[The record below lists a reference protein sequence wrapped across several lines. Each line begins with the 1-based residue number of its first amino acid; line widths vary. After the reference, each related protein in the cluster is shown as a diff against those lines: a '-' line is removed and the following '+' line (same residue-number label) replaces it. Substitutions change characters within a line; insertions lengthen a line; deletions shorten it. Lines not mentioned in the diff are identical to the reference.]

1 MRGLLFSTIIATGA
15 IAGSAL
21 ALDVEVNGYARFALQ
36 GMSNNTVT
44 TTDTTLA
51 ADLVTG
57 EVTETKTKTTN
68 DSESTGFANDWEFEF
83 KGSEKLDNGMTVF
96 VDLEVDAKGNT
107 DALRTDDIT
116 FGVSGGFG
124 TVTVGIFN
132 LGKVKAGQGLVPTA
146 AGSAYGFG
154 GLEAGDNQMGWD
166 NGKTSIHHYSDR
178 PSIAY
183 TAPKISGITVGG
195 IYSTTD
201 GDGQLVGV
209 TEENTRLEIVS
220 VGAQYGMSAGDAKV
234 TIGAAYT
241 SMENQK
247 PGGNDNTNMI
257 FGATVGMG
265 AFTLKAA
272 YKNGEE
278 AADYDLAQVGAMYK
292 TGPWTVSA
300 AFAQGDNEGDDYQGY
315 DLGASYSLGGGA
327 KLMAGYTTDETG
339 SAKSKSRYG
348 VGLQVGF

>member
-21 ALDVEVNGYARFALQ
+21 ALDVETNGYARFALQ
-36 GMSNNTVT
+36 GNNNN
-44 TTDTTLA
+44 
-51 ADLVTG
+51 G
-57 EVTETKTKTTN
+57 M
-68 DSESTGFANDWEFEF
+68 ESTGFAKDWEFEF
-83 KGSEKLDNGMTVF
+83 KGKETLDNGMTVF
-96 VDLEVDAKGNT
+96 VDLEVDANGNA
-107 DALRTDDIT
+107 DEIRTDDVT

-154 GLEAGDNQMGWD
+154 GLEAGDNQQGWD
-166 NGKTSIHHYSDR
+166 NGKTSLHHYSDR

-183 TAPKISGITVGG
+183 TAPKMGGVTVGA
-195 IYSTTD
+195 IYSTSD
-201 GDGQLVGV
+201 GDGQTTGRTV
-209 TEENTRLEIVS
+209 ENTRINTMS

-241 SMENQK
+241 NMEAQNPANNDDSSM
-247 PGGNDNTNMI
+247 I
-257 FGATVGMG
+257 IGATVGMG
-265 AFTLKAA
+265 AFTIKAA
-272 YKNGEE
+272 YKNGEHD
-278 AADYDLAQVGAMYK
+278 ADYDLAQLNAMYK

-300 AFAQGDNEGDDYQGY
+300 AFAQGDNEGADYQGY

-339 SAKSKSRYG
+339 NADSVSAYG

>member
-36 GMSNNTVT
+36 GMNNNTVT
-44 TTDTTLA
+44 TTATTLTA
-51 ADLVTG
+51 PAGGGVVTSTS
-57 EVTETKTKTTN
+57 VNTANDTEA
-68 DSESTGFANDWEFEF
+68 TGFAKDWEFEF
-83 KGSEKLDNGMTVF
+83 KGKETLDNGMTVF
-96 VDLEVDAKGNT
+96 VDLEVDANGGA
-107 DALRTDDIT
+107 DELRTDDVT

-154 GLEAGDNQMGWD
+154 GLEAGDNQIGWD
-166 NGKTSIHHYSDR
+166 NGKTSLHHYSDR

-183 TAPKISGITVGG
+183 TAPKISGFTIGA
-195 IYSTTD
+195 IYSTSD
-201 GDGQLVGV
+201 GDGQTNGA
-209 TEENTRLEIVS
+209 TQENTRINTTS
-220 VGAQYGMSAGDAKV
+220 IGAQYGMNAGDAKV

-241 SMENQK
+241 NMEAQNPAANDDSSM
-247 PGGNDNTNMI
+247 MI
-257 FGATVGMG
+257 GATIGMG
-265 AFTLKAA
+265 AFTVKAA
-272 YKNGEE
+272 YKNGEHN
-278 AADYDLAQVGAMYK
+278 ADYDLAQVNAMYK

-300 AFAQGDNEGDDYQGY
+300 AFVQGDNEGDDYQGY

-339 SAKSKSRYG
+339 NADSASRYG

>member
-21 ALDVEVNGYARFALQ
+21 ALDVETNGYARFALQ
-36 GMSNNTVT
+36 GNNI
-44 TTDTTLA
+44 A
-51 ADLVTG
+51 G
-57 EVTETKTKTTN
+57 NEG
-68 DSESTGFANDWEFEF
+68 TGFAKDWEFEF
-83 KGSEKLDNGMTVF
+83 KGKETLDNGMTVF
-96 VDLEVDAKGNT
+96 VDLEVDAQGN
-107 DALRTDDIT
+107 DDLRTDDVT

-154 GLEAGDNQMGWD
+154 GLEAGDNQRGWD
-166 NGKTSIHHYSDR
+166 NGKTSLHHYSDR

-183 TAPKISGITVGG
+183 TAPKISGVTVGA
-195 IYSTTD
+195 IYSTDD
-201 GDGQLVGV
+201 GEGQQVGL
-209 TEENTRLEIVS
+209 TAENTRINTIS
-220 VGAQYGMSAGDAKV
+220 VGAQYGLSAGDAKV
-234 TIGAAYT
+234 TVGAAYT
-241 SMENQK
+241 NMEAQNPANNDDSSM
-247 PGGNDNTNMI
+247 I
-257 FGATVGMG
+257 IGATVGMG
-265 AFTLKAA
+265 AFTIKAA
-272 YKNGEE
+272 YKNGEHD
-278 AADYDLAQVGAMYK
+278 ADYDLAQVNAMYK

-300 AFAQGDNEGDDYQGY
+300 AFAQGDNEGQDYQGY

-339 SAKSKSRYG
+339 NNDSVALYG

>member
-21 ALDVEVNGYARFALQ
+21 ALDVETNGYARFALQ
-36 GMSNNTVT
+36 GNNI
-44 TTDTTLA
+44 D
-51 ADLVTG
+51 G
-57 EVTETKTKTTN
+57 NEG
-68 DSESTGFANDWEFEF
+68 TGFAKDWEFEF
-83 KGSEKLDNGMTVF
+83 KGKETLDNGMTVF
-96 VDLEVDAKGNT
+96 VDLEVDANGGA
-107 DALRTDDIT
+107 DEIRTDDVT

-154 GLEAGDNQMGWD
+154 GLEAGDNQRNWD
-166 NGKTSIHHYSDR
+166 NGKTSLHHYSDR

-183 TAPKISGITVGG
+183 TAPKISGFTVGG
-195 IYSTTD
+195 IYSTSD
-201 GDGQLVGV
+201 GDGQSTGV
-209 TEENTRLEIVS
+209 TAENTRINTVS
-220 VGAQYGMSAGDAKV
+220 VGAQYGLSAGEAKV

-241 SMENQK
+241 NMEAQNPAANDDSSM
-247 PGGNDNTNMI
+247 MI
-257 FGATVGMG
+257 GATVGMG
-265 AFTLKAA
+265 AFTIKAA
-272 YKNGEE
+272 YKNGEH
-278 AADYDLAQVGAMYK
+278 AADYDLAQVNAMYK

-300 AFAQGDNEGDDYQGY
+300 AFAQGDNEGQDYQGY

-327 KLMAGYTTDETG
+327 KLMAGYTTDELG
-339 SAKSKSRYG
+339 NNDSEALYG